1 MAQPQVSFL
10 QTKLKPDSFLHRKR
24 EVVRENTLLYQLDVL
39 KKTGRYDAFKLQWH
53 DSYSD
58 EPDHWPVPNHLF
70 WDSDVGKWIEAAV
83 YFIHDKKNETIENA
97 IHELVD
103 MIRSAQQ
110 DDGYLNIHFTV
121 VAPKERFTNF
131 RDLHELYNAGHLI
144 EAAVAHHDLYHN
156 DKLIEPLVKYV
167 DLFCKTLGPGEGQ
180 KHGYPGHPEIEIALI
195 RLYEVTK
202 DPKHLELAQYF
213 IDERGNLAGQDGK
226 HFYTSEAEARG
237 ERPYERPN
245 YYPKPKSYWYNS
257 AHKPILEQ
265 ESVEGHSVRSMYLL
279 TAVAA
284 LNKYRPRSDY
294 QKALQRLWN
303 NMVDKKMYLTGGIG
317 AIKQW
322 EGFSIEYFLPNGTD
336 EGGCYS
342 ETCAAIGVM
351 MLAERMLQIDLDS
364 KYADIMEL
372 CLYNSM
378 LCGMST
384 DGKRFTYVNQL
395 ASSDEDPDKKAAWYT
410 CACCPP
416 NVSRTLGFVSGYLV
430 TTSHDSDKSAN
441 INVHIPAAGTTAFDV
456 GGKVVKLDIDSTWP
470 WDGKV
475 GFDLDSA
482 GVQTTIA
489 IRIPEW
495 SSSNWSISPKID
507 EPDVR
512 KGYLH
517 LPSPYLRSNSQFTI
531 NFPMTPR
538 FIAPHPFTNQNVIA
552 LARGP
557 LVYCLE
563 DVDNDWVTDHFKS
576 LLLNVQPHVPTV
588 KETQVHDK
596 VTGEDIVAM
605 HISSHFSFLKVD
617 GQGAMDGVA
626 LGTCAATEM
635 SGGKKPSFTLPQTSF
650 LEVNGDQKKEVMTPD
665 GKIVEGLNFVPY
677 YFRANREGRGHM
689 RVGIRIGTS

>member
-10 QTKLKPDSFLHRKR
+10 QTKLKPGSFLDRKR
-24 EVVRENTLLYQLDVL
+24 EAVRKNTLLYQLDVL
-39 KKTGRYDAFKLQWH
+39 KKTGRYDAFKLEWQ
-53 DSYSD
+53 DVYKD

-83 YFIHDKKNETIENA
+83 YFIHDQKNETIEKA
-97 IHELVD
+97 IHELVG

-144 EAAVAHHDLYHN
+144 EAAVAHHDLYGN
-156 DKLIEPLVKYV
+156 DELLEPLVKYV
-167 DLFCKTLGPGEGQ
+167 DLFCKTLGPGKDQ

-202 DPKHLELAQYF
+202 DSKHLELAQYF
-213 IDERGNLAGQDGK
+213 IDERGNPQGQDGK
-226 HFYTSEAEARG
+226 HFYTVEAEARG

-245 YYPKPKSYWYNS
+245 YYPQPKSYWYNT

-265 ESVEGHSVRSMYLL
+265 DSVEGHSVRSMYLL

-284 LNKYRPRSDY
+284 LDKYRQREDY
-294 QKALQRLWN
+294 RDALSRLWN

-317 AIKQW
+317 AMKQW
-322 EGFSIEYFLPNGTD
+322 EGFGIDYFLPHSTD

-364 KYADIMEL
+364 KYADVLEL

-378 LCGMST
+378 LCGMSV

-395 ASSDEDPDKKAAWYT
+395 ASSDADPDQKAAWFT

-416 NVSRTLGFVSGYLV
+416 NVSRTLGFVAGYLT
-430 TTSHDSDKSAN
+430 TTSKDDEKKTAQ
-441 INVHIPAAGTTAFDV
+441 INVHVPAAGVTSLNV
-456 GGKVVKLDIDSTWP
+456 GGKKVELEVDSNWP
-470 WDGKV
+470 WDGSVKFSLKASDIKT
-475 GFDLDSA
+475 G
-482 GVQTTIA
+482 IA
-489 IRIPEW
+489 VRIPEW
-495 SSSNWSISPKID
+495 ASSSYKISPSADSSKV
-507 EPDVR
+507 E

-517 LPSPYLRSNSQFTI
+517 LNSDFTASNSSFTI
-531 NFPMTPR
+531 DFPMTPR
-538 FIAPHPFTNQNVIA
+538 FVAPHPFTNQNVVA

-557 LVYCLE
+557 LIYCVE
-563 DVDNDWVTDHFKS
+563 DVDNNWVTDHFKTLQLS
-576 LLLNVQPHVPTV
+576 VQPQPPKVS
-588 KETQVHDK
+588 ESQVNDK
-596 VTGEDIVAM
+596 VTGEDFIM
-605 HISSHFSFLKVD
+605 LHIDEQFSFMKLGEVK
-617 GQGAMDGVA
+617 APHSTALAAVA
-626 LGTCAATEM
+626 DMG
-635 SGGKKPSFTLPQTSF
+635 GGKKPSFTLPSGDGGT
-650 LEVNGDQKKEVMTPD
+650 VNGSVKGKVKSPD
-665 GKIVEGLNFVPY
+665 GKEVEKLNFVPY
-677 YFRANREGRGHM
+677 YFRANREGKGHM
-689 RVGIRIGTS
+689 RVGIRIG